1 MKRLTEI
8 LSGVLCILVLCSG
21 IEGKDKRLGVS
32 VTPER
37 LRLFVDQKTDPYTIK
52 VAYTLHIPAGY
63 IPACGRMIYQP
74 YFWAEGHRLGLTPL
88 IIDGHQN
95 LRQEKRLEALTGKTP
110 DYPQAM
116 CLESRGDGMKIRLS
130 EIVPF
135 QVWMA
140 QGKLEAD
147 VVVETCGRRRDSSML
162 TLADGVIWFPQG
174 PGPALVRYVKEMAE
188 VQKIKEAW
196 FLYPVGR
203 PDFEP
208 DYGGNAA
215 RMQVMLQWL
224 DTLQNNP
231 QIRLERIT
239 IIGYASPD
247 GDAAY
252 NQTLADER
260 ALQMKQRL
268 VARQGIDARLIQ
280 TEGVGED
287 WKGLK
292 EWVGKATALPDKVSL
307 LRLLNDRGTDAERK
321 ELLQQLPAYSYIRQ
335 HIFPQLQ
342 KVVCIFNYTQR
353 EEVTKV
359 EPL

>member
-37 LRLFVDQKTDPYTIK
+37 LRLFADQKTDPYTIK

-116 CLESRGDGMKIRLS
+116 HLESRGDGMKIRLS

-162 TLADGVIWFPQG
+162 TLANGVIWFPQG